1 MNSTN
6 FRMPARR
13 WSAVAAAT
21 VLAAGPAALAG
32 AGPAQATGEHGSASA
47 AVLRAGFDVALLD
60 KSVNAPLTVSLN
72 EVRAPQSAQKTLLT
86 ADLEGVDKGRP
97 FSVLRAEVADAK
109 ATVEGNRAES
119 STTLAKARVH
129 VPGLPLLSLIELEK
143 VTSRAVCETGR
154 TPLASVTLPGS
165 VTVLGKRVRL
175 TSEGTTE
182 VTVPGVGEV
191 RLDLSRTETTSR
203 TAAATA
209 LRLEVAVDPLKL
221 NVAEVDGTVTLAEAK
236 CEAPGAPAEQ
246 PAAQAEKPGAPA
258 GQSDAPAGKQ
268 AAPAEVPAAPDASA
282 DEPAAQAGKQA
293 APAESEESRTA
304 DVQSQGARAGRAA
317 SAEKAAGA
325 DLAETGS
332 DSTTPY
338 VAGAAVVLLA
348 AGGAGVALSRR
359 GRRT

>member
-21 VLAAGPAALAG
+21 VLAAGPVALAG

-47 AVLRAGFDVALLD
+47 AVLRTGLDVALLD
-60 KSVNAPLTVSLN
+60 KSVHVPLTVSLN

-109 ATVEGNRAES
+109 ATVEGQRAEA
-119 STTLAKARVH
+119 STTLAKARIH

-154 TPLASVTLPGS
+154 TPLASATLPGS
-165 VTVLGKRVRL
+165 VTVLGKRVTL
-175 TSEGTTE
+175 TSTGTTE

-221 NVAEVDGTVTLAEAK
+221 NVAEVNGTVTLAEAK
-236 CEAPGAPAEQ
+236 CEAPEAPAEQ
-246 PAAQAEKPGAPA
+246 PAAPAAE
-258 GQSDAPAGKQ
+258 Q
-268 AAPAEVPAAPDASA
+268 AAPAEPE
-282 DEPAAQAGKQA
+282 EPE
-293 APAESEESRTA
+293 ESEKPDKSEEPRTA
-304 DVQSQGARAGRAA
+304 DVQPQGARAEQAA
-317 SAEKAAGA
+317 SP
-325 DLAETGS
+325 
-332 DSTTPY
+332 ST
-338 VAGAAVVLLA
+338 
-348 AGGAGVALSRR
+348 S
-359 GRRT
+359 

>member
-13 WSAVAAAT
+13 LAVVAAAT
-21 VLAAGPAALAG
+21 ALAAGPAALAG
-32 AGPAQATGEHGSASA
+32 AGSAQATGEHGSASA
-47 AVLRAGFDVALLD
+47 TVLRTGLDVALLD

-72 EVRAPQSAQKTLLT
+72 EVHAPQSARKTLLT
-86 ADLEGVDKGRP
+86 ADLEGVDEGRP

-109 ATVEGNRAES
+109 ATVEGERAES

-143 VTSRAVCETGR
+143 VTSKAVCESGR
-154 TPLASVTLPGS
+154 TPLASATLPGS
-165 VTVLGKRVRL
+165 VTVLGKRVTL

-209 LRLEVAVDPLKL
+209 LRLKVAVNPAKL
-221 NVAEVDGTVTLAEAK
+221 NVAEVNGTVTLAEAK
-236 CEAPGAPAEQ
+236 CEAPAAPAEQ
-246 PAAQAEKPGAPA
+246 PAA
-258 GQSDAPAGKQ
+258 
-268 AAPAEVPAAPDASA
+268 PAE
-282 DEPAAQAGKQA
+282 EQA

-304 DVQSQGARAGRAA
+304 DVQPQGARA
-317 SAEKAAGA
+317 EQPTGA
-325 DLAETGS
+325 DLAETGG
-332 DSTTPY
+332 DSRTPY
-338 VAGAAVVLLA
+338 IAGAAVALLA

-359 GRRT
+359 GRRN

>member
-13 WSAVAAAT
+13 WFAVAAAT

-47 AVLRAGFDVALLD
+47 AVLRTGLDVALLD
-60 KSVNAPLTVSLN
+60 KSANVPLTVTLN
-72 EVRAPQSAQKTLLT
+72 EVHAPQSARKTLLT

-109 ATVEGNRAES
+109 ATVEGKRAES

-143 VTSRAVCETGR
+143 VTSKAVCETGR
-154 TPLASVTLPGS
+154 TPLASATLPGS
-165 VTVLGKRVRL
+165 VTVLGKRVTL
-175 TSEGTTE
+175 TSDGTTE

-209 LRLEVAVDPLKL
+209 LRLEVAVDPAKL
-221 NVAEVDGTVTLAEAK
+221 NVTEVNGTVTLAEAK
-236 CEAPGAPAEQ
+236 CEAPAAPVEQ
-246 PAAQAEKPGAPA
+246 PAP
-258 GQSDAPAGKQ
+258 
-268 AAPAEVPAAPDASA
+268 AAPAE
-282 DEPAAQAGKQA
+282 EQA

-304 DVQSQGARAGRAA
+304 DVQPQGARAEQAA
-317 SAEKAAGA
+317 PAEQPAGA
-325 DLAETGS
+325 DLAETGG

-338 VAGAAVVLLA
+338 IAGAAVALLA

-359 GRRT
+359 GRRN